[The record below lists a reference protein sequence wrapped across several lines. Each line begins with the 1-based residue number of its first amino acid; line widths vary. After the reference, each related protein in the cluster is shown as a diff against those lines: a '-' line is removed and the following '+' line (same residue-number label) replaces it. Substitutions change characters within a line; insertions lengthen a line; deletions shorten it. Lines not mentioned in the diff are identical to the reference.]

1 MNLNAK
7 QKDQLLENILKLVQ
21 KSSSGPLGTMNRK
34 ASGSVEVGTINDGKK
49 EELFNF
55 LFTGPNGL
63 KRVAYAMQGPL
74 KELLDYHGLGRRLL
88 KVDPIPQGEFP
99 IYDKDIQEFSSVRVA
114 NFGTPPQVESRVKR
128 VQFPTMQ
135 LARNARVPYED
146 IQVRRYP
153 VFDRAKERI
162 AISMAIAEDKEI
174 FNLLNVASL
183 VGPNDYVELGTDD
196 FLERA
201 CFAKAYGVLAGN
213 QLQPAQVVM
222 HPHKYID
229 LLQYGQNDIDQV
241 TLNATTETGS
251 IGVFMGLQLL
261 VSTKLPDTN
270 VVFMTT
276 TPDKLGRIP
285 LRKELEVKIFDNAP
299 KISFN
304 VVGWELIGFG
314 IHNSYGVVRIE
325 PAAMSGH
332 AAV

>member
-7 QKDQLLENILKLVQ
+7 AKDQLLENIVKLVQ
-21 KSSSGPLGTMNRK
+21 KSSGGAMGSMTRK
-34 ASGSVEVGTINDGKK
+34 AGLEGGAVPQGQK
-49 EELFNF
+49 EELFNM

-88 KVDPIPQGEFP
+88 KVDPIPQGEIP
-99 IYDKDIQEFSSVRVA
+99 VYDKDIAEFASVRVA
-114 NFGTPPQVESRVKR
+114 NFGAPPMVESKVKR
-128 VQFPTMQ
+128 IQFPTMQ

-162 AISMAIAEDKEI
+162 AISMAIAEDREI

-183 VGPNDYVELGTDD
+183 VSNNPAIAMSGTPTEP
-196 FLERA
+196 FLARTQ
-201 CFAKAYGVLAGN
+201 FAKAYGVLAGN

-222 HPHKYID
+222 HPYRYSNILEYTQD
-229 LLQYGQNDIDQV
+229 EIDQV

-261 VSTKLPDTN
+261 VSTKLPDPN

-285 LRKELEVKIFDNAP
+285 LRKELEVKVFDNAP

-304 VVGWELIGFG
+304 IVGWELIGFG
-314 IHNSYGVVRIE
+314 IHNSYGVVRIQA
-325 PAAMSGH
+325 PVAP
-332 AAV
+332 

>member
-7 QKDQLLENILKLVQ
+7 AKDQLLENIVKLVQ
-21 KSSSGPLGTMNRK
+21 KSSGGAMGMTRT
-34 ASGSVEVGTINDGKK
+34 ASAVEVGNIDTGKK

-63 KRVAYAMQGPL
+63 KRVAFAMQGPL

-88 KVDPIPQGEFP
+88 KVDPIPQGEIP
-99 IYDKDIQEFSSVRVA
+99 VYDKDISEFASVRVA
-114 NFGTPPQVESRVKR
+114 NFGEPPMVETKVKR
-128 VQFPTMQ
+128 IQFPTMQ
-135 LARNARVPYED
+135 LARAARVPYED
-146 IQVRRYP
+146 IQIRRYA

-162 AISMAIAEDKEI
+162 AISMAIAEDREI
-174 FNLLNVASL
+174 FNLLNIASI
-183 VGPNDYVELGTDD
+183 VGPNKDKQVALATGNV
-196 FLERA
+196 LARS
-201 CFAKAYGVLAGN
+201 CFAQAYGVLGSN

-222 HPHKYID
+222 HPMKYSDI
-229 LLQYGQNDIDQV
+229 LQYGQNDIDQV

-261 VSTKLPDTN
+261 VSTKLPNQN

-285 LRKELEVKIFDNAP
+285 LRKELEVKVFDNAP

-304 VVGWELIGFG
+304 IVGWELIGFG
-314 IHNSYGVVRIE
+314 IHNSYGVVRIA
-325 PAAMSGH
+325 PAE
-332 AAV
+332 

>member
-7 QKDQLLENILKLVQ
+7 AKDQLLENIVKLVQ
-21 KSSSGPLGTMNRK
+21 KSSGGSMGAGLSRK
-34 ASGSVEVGTINDGKK
+34 AAVEVGNIQPGQK

-88 KVDPIPQGEFP
+88 KVDPIPQGEIP
-99 IYDKDIQEFSSVRVA
+99 VYDKDISEFASVRVG
-114 NFGTPPQVESRVKR
+114 NFGAPPLVETRVKR
-128 VQFPTMQ
+128 IMFPTMQ

-146 IQVRRYP
+146 IQIRRYP

-162 AISMAIAEDKEI
+162 AISMAIAEDREI

-183 VGPNDYVELGTDD
+183 VGPNSPVALGAGG
-196 FLERA
+196 FLARS
-201 CFAKAYGVLAGN
+201 CFAQAYGVLASN

-222 HPHKYID
+222 HPSKYANI
-229 LLQYGQNDIDQV
+229 LEYGQNDIDQV

-261 VSTKLPDTN
+261 VSTKLQDPG

-285 LRKELEVKIFDNAP
+285 LRKELEVKVFDNAP

-304 VVGWELIGFG
+304 IVGWELIGFG
-314 IHNSYGVVRIE
+314 CHNSYGVVRI
-325 PAAMSGH
+325 AA
-332 AAV
+332 AE

>member
-7 QKDQLLENILKLVQ
+7 AKDQLLENIVKLVQ
-21 KSSSGPLGTMNRK
+21 KSSGGAMGSMTRK
-34 ASGSVEVGTINDGKK
+34 ASVEVGNIQPGQK

-88 KVDPIPQGEFP
+88 KVDPIPQGEIP
-99 IYDKDIQEFSSVRVA
+99 VYDKDITEFASVKVA
-114 NFGTPPQVESRVKR
+114 NFGAPPQVETRVKR
-128 VQFPTMQ
+128 IMFPTMQ
-135 LARNARVPYED
+135 LAKNARVAYED
-146 IQVRRYP
+146 IQIRRYP

-162 AISMAIAEDKEI
+162 AISMAIAEDREI

-183 VGPNDYVELGTDD
+183 VGPNDPVALGPAD
-196 FLERA
+196 FLARS

-222 HPHKYID
+222 HPYKYSN
-229 LLQYGQNDIDQV
+229 LLEYGQESIDQV

-261 VSTKLPDTN
+261 VSTKLPDPD

-285 LRKELEVKIFDNAP
+285 LRKELEVKVFDNAP

-304 VVGWELIGFG
+304 IVGWELIGFG
-314 IHNSYGVVRIE
+314 IHNSYGVVRIAHVE
-325 PAAMSGH
+325 
-332 AAV
+332 

>member
-7 QKDQLLENILKLVQ
+7 AKDQLLENIIKLVQ
-21 KSSSGPLGTMNRK
+21 KSSGGSMGTGLSRK
-34 ASGSVEVGTINDGKK
+34 ASSVEVGNIGPTQK
-49 EELFNF
+49 EELFSF

-88 KVDPIPQGEFP
+88 KVDPIPQGEIP
-99 IYDKDIQEFSSVRVA
+99 VYDKDITEFASVRVA
-114 NFGTPPQVESRVKR
+114 NFGTPPQVETRVKR
-128 VQFPTMQ
+128 IQFPTML
-135 LARNARVPYED
+135 LAKNARVPYED
-146 IQVRRYP
+146 IQIRRYP

-162 AISMAIAEDKEI
+162 AISMAIAEDREI
-174 FNLLNVASL
+174 FNLLNVASI
-183 VGPNDYVELGTDD
+183 VGPNDPVALGGTGGD
-196 FLERA
+196 FLARS
-201 CFAKAYGVLAGN
+201 CFAKAYGVLASN

-222 HPHKYID
+222 HPMKYSN
-229 LLQYGQNDIDQV
+229 LLEYTQNDVDQV

-261 VSTKLPDTN
+261 VSTKLPDQD

-285 LRKELEVKIFDNAP
+285 LRKELEVKVFDNAP

-304 VVGWELIGFG
+304 IVGWELIGFG
-314 IHNSYGVVRIE
+314 IHNSYGVVRIAK
-325 PAAMSGH
+325 P
-332 AAV
+332 

>member
-1 MNLNAK
+1 MNLNIK
-7 QKDQLLENILKLVQ
+7 QKDTLLENIVRLVQ
-21 KSSSGPLGTMNRK
+21 KSSGNGSLGTFKRK
-34 ASGSVEVGTINDGKK
+34 ASSVEVGNITAADK
-49 EELFNF
+49 ETVFNQ
-55 LFTGPNGL
+55 LFTGPNGM

-74 KELLDYHGLGRRLL
+74 KELLDYHGLGRRLM

-99 IYDKDIQEFSSVRVA
+99 IYDKDILEFASVRVA
-114 NFGTPPQVESRVKR
+114 NFGTPPMVETKVKR

-162 AISMAIAEDKEI
+162 AISMAIAEDREI
-174 FNLLNVASL
+174 FNLLNVASI
-183 VGPNDYVELGTDD
+183 VGPNDSVALGTDD

-222 HPHKYID
+222 HPYKYANI
-229 LLQYGQNDIDQV
+229 LEYGQNDIDQV

-285 LRKELEVKIFDNAP
+285 LRKELEVKVFDNAP

-304 VVGWELIGFG
+304 VIGWELVGFG
-314 IHNSYGVVRIE
+314 IHNSYGCVRIE
-325 PAAMSGH
+325 PA
-332 AAV
+332 

>member
-7 QKDQLLENILKLVQ
+7 AKDQLLENIVKLVQ
-21 KSSSGPLGTMNRK
+21 KSSGGSMGAGLSRK
-34 ASGSVEVGTINDGKK
+34 AAVEVGNIQPGQK

-88 KVDPIPQGEFP
+88 KVDPIPQGEIP
-99 IYDKDIQEFSSVRVA
+99 VYDKDISEFASVRVA
-114 NFGTPPQVESRVKR
+114 NFGTPPMVETHVKR
-128 VQFPTMQ
+128 IMFPTMQ

-162 AISMAIAEDKEI
+162 AISMAIAEDREI
-174 FNLLNVASL
+174 FNLLNIASIA
-183 VGPNDYVELGTDD
+183 GPNDPVALAGTGGD
-196 FLERA
+196 FLARS
-201 CFAKAYGVLAGN
+201 CFAKAYGVLASN

-222 HPHKYID
+222 HPMKYSNI
-229 LLQYGQNDIDQV
+229 LEYSQNDVDQV

-261 VSTKLPDTN
+261 VSTKLPDPD

-285 LRKELEVKIFDNAP
+285 LRKELEVKVFDNAP

-304 VVGWELIGFG
+304 IVGWELIGMG
-314 IHNSYGVVRIE
+314 CHNSYGVVRIAKAE
-325 PAAMSGH
+325 
-332 AAV
+332 